1 MVFKHS
7 QLETVIQTLF
17 IKLCYQAYILFL
29 GLTVFS
35 VCLNS
40 LTKPALSYSGLG
52 AHWVES
58 GTFFVKLRYQKY
70 IFWGAYCF
78 QCLFELSN

>member
-52 AHWVES
+52 AHWVE
-58 GTFFVKLRYQKY
+58 
-70 IFWGAYCF
+70 
-78 QCLFELSN
+78 